1 MALPKETLQQGI
13 SLYDPNFISPA
24 DADSLFAGLNQ
35 LPWQQHII
43 RMWGK
48 DIPAPRL
55 YDWQGIAP
63 TIYGEKIVPT
73 DWTPEALEIRDR
85 VHDKTGILFD
95 SLNINK
101 YRNGKDHVGF
111 HIDPP
116 HEGSWDYPIAS
127 VSLGVARDFQ
137 YQPYILG
144 GKSGRKR
151 IPAGEIET
159 IALAHGSLVVMPAGS
174 QAFYQHRLK
183 QTTADVGPRINL
195 TFRMMTL

>member
-55 YDWQGIAP
+55 YDWQGITP

-73 DWTPEALEIRDR
+73 DWTPEALEIRD
-85 VHDKTGILFD
+85 L
-95 SLNINK
+95 
-101 YRNGKDHVGF
+101 
-111 HIDPP
+111 
-116 HEGSWDYPIAS
+116 SWFSVKWRSS
-127 VSLGVARDFQ
+127 VSVSVDSAPSGGEFQASDFS
-137 YQPYILG
+137 IRL
-144 GKSGRKR
+144 
-151 IPAGEIET
+151 
-159 IALAHGSLVVMPAGS
+159 S
-174 QAFYQHRLK
+174 Q
-183 QTTADVGPRINL
+183 
-195 TFRMMTL
+195 